1 MTRTLLVRNKQ
12 PQHSLPDI
20 SHKQT
25 KSVKKIRCKRATV
38 APYLLYARLGSLPRP
53 GSEEK
58 KYGANA
64 PQLRHIAFAPA
75 YEAATGCVLT
85 GGSGWTRRHQWTTS
99 STNWRISSRV
109 PSSCRSTC
117 SLKSLEACGTSTCG
131 AGTTM
136 APMRPSK
143 IGRGSGRGR
152 REISGV

>member
-38 APYLLYARLGSLPRP
+38 APYLLYSRLGSLPRP

-64 PQLRHIAFAPA
+64 PQLHHILAGIVVIVRARA
-75 YEAATGCVLT
+75 VEW
-85 GGSGWTRRHQWTTS
+85 GGGDPCGRPGVYQHPIFY
-99 STNWRISSRV
+99 NDD
-109 PSSCRSTC
+109 
-117 SLKSLEACGTSTCG
+117 LDKSLA
-131 AGTTM
+131 M
-136 APMRPSK
+136 
-143 IGRGSGRGR
+143 
-152 REISGV
+152 